1 MAEGKILRELFLIRH
16 AESRGNAGIESEGI
30 ADSVDPLLTEL
41 GVSQAEKLGIY
52 WKSKI
57 TFDAVY
63 SSGLRRAVE
72 TANGIIEHQPGSP
85 ELNIL
90 PDLCETG
97 VPAEYDGFT
106 FEELKSLCPAAVPAE
121 DIGENAKTVVPY
133 ETPGESEKEY
143 FQRAERVLD
152 YFEAHYSSGE
162 KLAVVSHAAFL
173 TYIIFYIIGYRDKE
187 PDYDFTLSNTGVTR
201 IIFYEK
207 GTYPYGDVAF
217 EGVNDLRHLV

>member
-16 AESRGNAGIESEGI
+16 AESRGNAGIDGEGI
-30 ADSVDPLLTEL
+30 ADSADPLLTEL
-41 GVSQAEKLGIY
+41 GVSQAEKLGLY
-52 WKSKI
+52 WSNKI
-57 TFDAVY
+57 TFDVVY

-90 PDLCETG
+90 PDLCEIG
-97 VPAEYDGFT
+97 VSPDYDGFT
-106 FEELKSLCPAAVPAE
+106 VEELRSLCPAAVPA
-121 DIGENAKTVVPY
+121 DGTGDAGKLVIPD
-133 ETPGESEKEY
+133 ETPGENEKEY
-143 FQRAERVLD
+143 FQRAKRVID
-152 YFEAHYSSGE
+152 YFEARYSSGE

-173 TYIIFYIIGYRDKE
+173 TYLIFYIIGCRDKE
-187 PDYDFTLSNTGVTR
+187 PYYDFTLSNTGVTR
-201 IIFYEK
+201 IIFYEE